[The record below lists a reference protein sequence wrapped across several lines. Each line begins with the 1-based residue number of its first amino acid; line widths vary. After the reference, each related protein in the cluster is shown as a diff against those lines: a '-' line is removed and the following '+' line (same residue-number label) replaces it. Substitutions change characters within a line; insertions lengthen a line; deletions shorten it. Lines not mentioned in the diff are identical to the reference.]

1 MKNILSV
8 FFLGLIFACTN
19 IQPDSDASYSFSGNM
34 QITEAAMKSYIS
46 LFKKLKAETHE
57 VLELINEG
65 EQSAKQHPDYP
76 RLISIIEEFNFTPE
90 DFFLLSQK
98 IASVYCL
105 SEVNMQT
112 YQELNQNSQN
122 QFSDGAEE
130 FRKMLDDPGI
140 PEDKK
145 RRSEKQL

>member
-1 MKNILSV
+1 MKTFLSV

-19 IQPDSDASYSFSGNM
+19 IQPDTEASYSFSGNI
-34 QITEAAMKSYIS
+34 QITEAAMKSYIPA
-46 LFKKLKAETHE
+46 FNKLKTETHE
-57 VLELINEG
+57 AFELINEG
-65 EQSAKQHPDYP
+65 EQSAKQHRDYP
-76 RLISIIEEFNFTPE
+76 KLISIIEEFNFTPE

-98 IASVYCL
+98 IASLYSL
-105 SEVNMQT
+105 SEINMQT